1 MDGWGD
7 NKRVFDLSDVISEMD
22 EDSQQ
27 ALIGLHA
34 FTGNDYSPAF
44 FRKGTKMP
52 GIDGNKG

>member
-7 NKRVFDLSDVISEMD
+7 NKRVFDMSDVISEMD

-34 FTGNDYSPAF
+34 FTVQATTTALPSSE
-44 FRKGTKMP
+44 KGK
-52 GIDGNKG
+52 KHAWH